1 MVTDP
6 DKSGWESY
14 CGKYEHPEDAD
25 FIVDEV
31 YMKDGELYAK
41 AIDEDGDELEFR
53 LYPIGGNEFGRK
65 GGMIRLTFSEG
76 CLKYADLT
84 CKKVEK

>member
-1 MVTDP
+1 MLDAGVYSLIKRIIDTDRMLVILCNR
-6 DKSGWESY
+6 E
-14 CGKYEHPEDAD
+14 
-25 FIVDEV
+25 
-31 YMKDGELYAK
+31 
-41 AIDEDGDELEFR
+41 ELEFR
-53 LYPIGGNEFGRK
+53 LYPIGGKEFGRK